1 MPFYDVDIN
10 KTISDDFLEYA
21 GHVMQERSIPDAR
34 DGLKDGARKIL
45 YIQYKDKNTYDKNFV
60 KGAATVGQ
68 ILKDGFTHGDSS
80 AYETLVRMGK
90 PFAVPYP
97 LQELQGNG
105 GNQVSPDNHAD
116 MRYLEVRQSELASY
130 LFKGIE
136 KNTIDEWYWNYANT
150 KQLPRV
156 LPVMGFYPLVNGFS
170 GIAVGLSSSFPST
183 NLKEVNNAIIKI
195 IQNPEISFDEIYC
208 APDFPMGGTILNG
221 EEVKESIKNGSGRA
235 VKMRAKLEYNQ
246 SKNMIVATEIPFS
259 VYTETIDNELMALIN
274 GEENYGIEK
283 YIDAT
288 NNDGGKIHIYLSKG
302 ANVKKVMKLL
312 YSKTSLQS
320 FYAINLIMLDSGRF
334 PRVFGWR
341 EALQNYITHIR
352 TCKRRELQF
361 DLDKALARE
370 NILNGLL
377 LACANIDS
385 VVSIIRASD
394 SPAQASANLISRF
407 NFNEEQTKAILAM
420 KLSSLTKIDA
430 IKLNDELA
438 ETKKKIECLN
448 DILGNPQKL
457 DAELIKILREVA
469 DKFGDERRTKIM
481 NVVEEEE
488 NEQEQI
494 EEKDVAVM
502 LFSNNSIRMVAQNDI
517 SGAKKGRKGKNLPI
531 PKNVKLVD
539 TLYTTNLSSIYAI
552 TQAGKLYSTS
562 LSHLSENEDFSLYEL
577 GIDGEDKIV
586 KVFSTMNFDFNKY
599 LCFFT
604 KQGMIKK
611 TLMSEYSARARKGTQ
626 AIKLKPGDEVI
637 ECLFLP
643 NDKGEIITAS
653 SGGCVVRFA
662 HEDIAPTGRVAIGV
676 KGMKLENEE
685 TLVSACYIDDA
696 QKYKGVFTLSSKG
709 KGKITSLNEFS
720 CTNRTAKGI
729 IAQKLDN
736 EEKLNMICL
745 VKEEEDNFNL
755 LTDNT
760 VVSLSS
766 ADIPI
771 QGRAT
776 SGNKLIDL
784 KDKNV
789 KVKILG
795 R

>member
-1 MPFYDVDIN
+1 MADLKNVIESSFVQ
-10 KTISDDFLEYA
+10 YA
-21 GHVMQERSIPDAR
+21 GAVLQSRALVDVRDCLKPSAR
-34 DGLKDGARKIL
+34 QIFYCL
-45 YIQYKDKNTYDKNFV
+45 YTDKFTYDKPFKKTL
-60 KGAATVGQ
+60 KGIGSASRLH
-68 ILKDGFTHGDSS
+68 IHGDSS
-80 AYETLVRMGK
+80 CLGIIMRAGQ
-90 PFAVPYP
+90 PFAMRYP
-97 LQELQGNG
+97 LIDVEGSYGTLLSSG
-105 GNQVSPDNHAD
+105 SWAAP
-116 MRYLEVRQSELASY
+116 RYTASRLSEMSEF
-130 LFKGIE
+130 LFRGIK
-136 KNTIDEWYWNYANT
+136 KNTIEEWRDNYDNT
-150 KQLPRV
+150 EKYPAV
-156 LPVMGFYPLVNGFS
+156 LPSIGFYNIVNGTM
-170 GIAVGLSSSFPST
+170 GIGIGASSSIPPT
-183 NLKEVNNAIIKI
+183 NLREVNSAIIKL
-195 IQNPEISFDEIYC
+195 IQDENVPDKEILC
-208 APDFPMGGTILNG
+208 LPDFPTGGILLNKDEVVEALLKGQGKSCRIRSVINYDEKDNCLIVVELPYALYTNTICG
-221 EEVKESIKNGSGRA
+221 ELEGILEDENNKLIERFNDLTGKEPLIK
-235 VKMRAKLEYNQ
+235 
-246 SKNMIVATEIPFS
+246 
-259 VYTETIDNELMALIN
+259 
-274 GEENYGIEK
+274 
-283 YIDAT
+283 
-288 NNDGGKIHIYLSKG
+288 IYLKKG
-302 ANVKKVMKLL
+302 ANPKKALDFL
-312 YSKTSLQS
+312 YKNTSLES
-320 FYAINLIMLDSGRF
+320 YFSINLTMLDNGRF

-370 NILNGLL
+370 NILKALL
-377 LACANIDS
+377 IACANIDE

-394 SPAQASANLISRF
+394 SPAQASTKLIARF

-438 ETKKKIECLN
+438 EIKKKIECLN

-481 NVVEEEE
+481 NITEEEE

-494 EEKDVAVM
+494 EEKDIAVM

-517 SGAKKGRKGKNLPI
+517 LGAKKGRKGKNLPL
-531 PKNVKLVD
+531 PKNAKLVD
-539 TLYTTNLSSIYAI
+539 TLYTTNLSSVYAI
-552 TQAGKLYSTS
+552 TQTGKLYSTS

-611 TLMSEYSARARKGTQ
+611 TLMGEYLTRTRKGTQ

-643 NDKGEIITAS
+643 NDKGEIMTAS
-653 SGGCVVRFA
+653 SGGYIVRFA

-676 KGMKLENEE
+676 KGMKLENGES
-685 TLVSACYIDDA
+685 LVSACYIDDA
-696 QKYKGVFTLSSKG
+696 QKYKGVLTLSSKG

-720 CTNRTAKGI
+720 CTNRTAKGV

-736 EEKLNMICL
+736 DEKLNMICL

-766 ADIPI
+766 TDIPI
-771 QGRAT
+771 QGRTT

-789 KVKILG
+789 KVKVLG

>member
-1 MPFYDVDIN
+1 M
-10 KTISDDFLEYA
+10 
-21 GHVMQERSIPDAR
+21 
-34 DGLKDGARKIL
+34 
-45 YIQYKDKNTYDKNFV
+45 
-60 KGAATVGQ
+60 AT
-68 ILKDGFTHGDSS
+68 S
-80 AYETLVRMGK
+80 A
-90 PFAVPYP
+90 PQF
-97 LQELQGNG
+97 
-105 GNQVSPDNHAD
+105 
-116 MRYLEVRQSELASY
+116 
-130 LFKGIE
+130 
-136 KNTIDEWYWNYANT
+136 
-150 KQLPRV
+150 
-156 LPVMGFYPLVNGFS
+156 
-170 GIAVGLSSSFPST
+170 
-183 NLKEVNNAIIKI
+183 NLREVNNAIISI
-195 IQNPEISFDEIYC
+195 LQNPQVSFDEIYC
-208 APDFPMGGTILNG
+208 APDFATGGTILNG
-221 EEVKESIKNGSGRA
+221 EEVKESLRKGFGKSIRL
-235 VKMRAKLEYNQ
+235 RAKLEYSANQ
-246 SKNMIVATEIPFS
+246 NMIQATELPYG
-259 VYTETIDNELMALIN
+259 VYTNTIIEQLKEQTEAN
-274 GEENYGIEK
+274 ENYGIEK
-283 YIDAT
+283 VVDHTKKTADIR
-288 NNDGGKIHIYLSKG
+288 IYLTKG
-302 ANVKKVMKLL
+302 TNPKKMIEKL
-312 YSKTSLQS
+312 YKDTSLENWFS
-320 FYAINLIMLDSGRF
+320 VNMIMLDMGRF
-334 PRVFGWR
+334 PKVFDWR
-341 EALQNYITHIR
+341 SACDAYITHIR

-377 LACANIDS
+377 IASASIDE

-394 SPAQASANLISRF
+394 SPAQASANLIARF

-481 NVVEEEE
+481 NVAEGEE

-517 SGAKKGRKGKNLPI
+517 SGAKKGRKGKSLPL
-531 PKNVKLVD
+531 PKNAKLVD

-577 GIDGEDKIV
+577 GIDGEDRIV

-643 NDKGEIITAS
+643 NDKGEIMTAS

-662 HEDIAPTGRVAIGV
+662 HEDIAPTGRVAMGV
-676 KGMKLENEE
+676 KGMKLEKGE
-685 TLVSACYIDDA
+685 TLVSACYLDDA
-696 QKYKGVFTLSSKG
+696 QKYKGILTLSSKG

-720 CTNRTAKGI
+720 TTNRLAKGV
-729 IAQKLDN
+729 IAQKLD
-736 EEKLNMICL
+736 EDEKLNMVCL

-789 KVKILG
+789 KVKVLG

>member
-1 MPFYDVDIN
+1 M
-10 KTISDDFLEYA
+10 
-21 GHVMQERSIPDAR
+21 
-34 DGLKDGARKIL
+34 
-45 YIQYKDKNTYDKNFV
+45 
-60 KGAATVGQ
+60 AT
-68 ILKDGFTHGDSS
+68 S
-80 AYETLVRMGK
+80 A
-90 PFAVPYP
+90 PQF
-97 LQELQGNG
+97 
-105 GNQVSPDNHAD
+105 
-116 MRYLEVRQSELASY
+116 
-130 LFKGIE
+130 
-136 KNTIDEWYWNYANT
+136 
-150 KQLPRV
+150 
-156 LPVMGFYPLVNGFS
+156 
-170 GIAVGLSSSFPST
+170 
-183 NLKEVNNAIIKI
+183 NLREVNNAIISI
-195 IQNPEISFDEIYC
+195 LQNPQVSFDEIYC
-208 APDFPMGGTILNG
+208 APDFATGGTILNG
-221 EEVKESIKNGSGRA
+221 EEVKESLRKGFGKSIRL
-235 VKMRAKLEYNQ
+235 RAKLEYSANQ
-246 SKNMIVATEIPFS
+246 NMIQATELPYG
-259 VYTETIDNELMALIN
+259 VYTNTIIEQLKEQTEAN
-274 GEENYGIEK
+274 ENYGIEK
-283 YIDAT
+283 VVDHTKKTADIR
-288 NNDGGKIHIYLSKG
+288 IYLTKG
-302 ANVKKVMKLL
+302 TNPKKMIEKF
-312 YSKTSLQS
+312 YKDTSLENWFS
-320 FYAINLIMLDSGRF
+320 VNMIMLDMGRF
-334 PRVFGWR
+334 PKVFDWR
-341 EALQNYITHIR
+341 SACDAYITHIR

-377 LACANIDS
+377 IASASIDE

-394 SPAQASANLISRF
+394 SPAQASANLIARF

-481 NVVEEEE
+481 NVAEGEE

-517 SGAKKGRKGKNLPI
+517 SGAKKGRKGKSLPL
-531 PKNVKLVD
+531 PKNAKLVD

-577 GIDGEDKIV
+577 GIDGEDRIV

-643 NDKGEIITAS
+643 NDKGEIMTAS

-662 HEDIAPTGRVAIGV
+662 HEDIAPTGRVAMGV
-676 KGMKLENEE
+676 KGMKLEKGE
-685 TLVSACYIDDA
+685 TLVSACYLDDA
-696 QKYKGVFTLSSKG
+696 QKYKGILTLSSKG

-720 CTNRTAKGI
+720 TTNRLAKGV
-729 IAQKLDN
+729 IAQKLD
-736 EEKLNMICL
+736 EDEKLNMVCL

-789 KVKILG
+789 KVKVLG

>member
-1 MPFYDVDIN
+1 M
-10 KTISDDFLEYA
+10 
-21 GHVMQERSIPDAR
+21 
-34 DGLKDGARKIL
+34 
-45 YIQYKDKNTYDKNFV
+45 
-60 KGAATVGQ
+60 AT
-68 ILKDGFTHGDSS
+68 S
-80 AYETLVRMGK
+80 A
-90 PFAVPYP
+90 PQF
-97 LQELQGNG
+97 
-105 GNQVSPDNHAD
+105 
-116 MRYLEVRQSELASY
+116 
-130 LFKGIE
+130 
-136 KNTIDEWYWNYANT
+136 
-150 KQLPRV
+150 
-156 LPVMGFYPLVNGFS
+156 
-170 GIAVGLSSSFPST
+170 
-183 NLKEVNNAIIKI
+183 NLREVNNAIISI
-195 IQNPEISFDEIYC
+195 LQNPQVSFDEIYC
-208 APDFPMGGTILNG
+208 APDFATGGTILNG
-221 EEVKESIKNGSGRA
+221 EEVKESLRKGFGKSIRL
-235 VKMRAKLEYNQ
+235 RAKLEYSANQ
-246 SKNMIVATEIPFS
+246 NMIQATELPYG
-259 VYTETIDNELMALIN
+259 VYTNTIIEQLKEQTEAN
-274 GEENYGIEK
+274 ENYGIEK
-283 YIDAT
+283 VVDHTKKTADIR
-288 NNDGGKIHIYLSKG
+288 IYLTKG
-302 ANVKKVMKLL
+302 TNPKKMIEKL
-312 YSKTSLQS
+312 YKDTSLENWFS
-320 FYAINLIMLDSGRF
+320 VNMIMLDMGRF
-334 PRVFGWR
+334 PKVFDWR
-341 EALQNYITHIR
+341 SACDAYITHIR

-377 LACANIDS
+377 IASASIDE

-394 SPAQASANLISRF
+394 SPAQASANLIARF

-481 NVVEEEE
+481 NVAEGEE

-517 SGAKKGRKGKNLPI
+517 SGAKKGRKGKSLPL
-531 PKNVKLVD
+531 PKNAKLVD

-577 GIDGEDKIV
+577 GIDGEDRIV

-643 NDKGEIITAS
+643 NNKGEIMTAS

-662 HEDIAPTGRVAIGV
+662 HEDIAPTGRVAMGV
-676 KGMKLENEE
+676 KGMKLEKGE
-685 TLVSACYIDDA
+685 TLVSACYLDDA
-696 QKYKGVFTLSSKG
+696 QKYKGILTLSSKG

-720 CTNRTAKGI
+720 TTNRLAKGV
-729 IAQKLDN
+729 IAQKLD
-736 EEKLNMICL
+736 EDEKLNMVCL

-789 KVKILG
+789 KVKVLG

>member
-1 MPFYDVDIN
+1 M
-10 KTISDDFLEYA
+10 
-21 GHVMQERSIPDAR
+21 
-34 DGLKDGARKIL
+34 
-45 YIQYKDKNTYDKNFV
+45 
-60 KGAATVGQ
+60 AT
-68 ILKDGFTHGDSS
+68 S
-80 AYETLVRMGK
+80 A
-90 PFAVPYP
+90 PQF
-97 LQELQGNG
+97 
-105 GNQVSPDNHAD
+105 
-116 MRYLEVRQSELASY
+116 
-130 LFKGIE
+130 
-136 KNTIDEWYWNYANT
+136 
-150 KQLPRV
+150 
-156 LPVMGFYPLVNGFS
+156 
-170 GIAVGLSSSFPST
+170 
-183 NLKEVNNAIIKI
+183 NLREVNNAIISI
-195 IQNPEISFDEIYC
+195 LQNPQVSFDEIYC
-208 APDFPMGGTILNG
+208 APDFATGGTILNG
-221 EEVKESIKNGSGRA
+221 EEVKESLRKGFGKSIRLRA
-235 VKMRAKLEYNQ
+235 ELEYSANQ
-246 SKNMIVATEIPFS
+246 NMIQATELPYG
-259 VYTETIDNELMALIN
+259 VYTNTIIEQLKEQTEAN
-274 GEENYGIEK
+274 ENYGIEK
-283 YIDAT
+283 VVDHTKKTADIR
-288 NNDGGKIHIYLSKG
+288 IYLTKG
-302 ANVKKVMKLL
+302 TNPKKMIEKL
-312 YSKTSLQS
+312 YKDTSLENWFS
-320 FYAINLIMLDSGRF
+320 VNMIMLDMGRF
-334 PRVFGWR
+334 PKVFDWR
-341 EALQNYITHIR
+341 SACDAYITHIR

-377 LACANIDS
+377 IASASIDE

-394 SPAQASANLISRF
+394 SPAQASANLIARF

-457 DAELIKILREVA
+457 DAELIKILRNVA
-469 DKFGDERRTKIM
+469 TTFGDERRTKIM
-481 NVVEEEE
+481 NVAEGEE

-517 SGAKKGRKGKNLPI
+517 SGAKKGRKGKSLPL
-531 PKNVKLVD
+531 PKNAKLVD

-577 GIDGEDKIV
+577 GIDGEDRIV

-643 NDKGEIITAS
+643 NDKGEIMTAS

-662 HEDIAPTGRVAIGV
+662 HEDIAPTGRVAMGV
-676 KGMKLENEE
+676 KGMKLEKGE
-685 TLVSACYIDDA
+685 TLVSACYLDDA
-696 QKYKGVFTLSSKG
+696 QKYKGILTLSSKG

-720 CTNRTAKGI
+720 TTNRLAKGV
-729 IAQKLDN
+729 IAQKLD
-736 EEKLNMICL
+736 EDEKLNMVCL

-789 KVKILG
+789 KVKVLG

>member
-10 KTISDDFLEYA
+10 KTISNDFLEYA

-136 KNTIDEWYWNYANT
+136 KNAIDEWYWNYANT

-183 NLKEVNNAIIKI
+183 NLKEVNNAIIKL
-195 IQNPEISFDEIYC
+195 IQNPEIDFDEIYC
-208 APDFPMGGTILNG
+208 APDFPMGGIILNG
-221 EEVKESIKNGSGRA
+221 EEVKESIRNGSGRA
-235 VKMRAKLEYNQ
+235 VRIRAKLEYNQ

-320 FYAINLIMLDSGRF
+320 FYAINLIMLDNGRF

-341 EALQNYITHIR
+341 EALQNYIAHIR

-361 DLDKALARE
+361 DYDKMLARE
-370 NILNGLL
+370 NILEGLI
-377 LACANIDS
+377 LASANIDE
-385 VVSIIRASD
+385 VVSIIRASE
-394 SPAQASANLISRF
+394 SPEEASKKLIARF
-407 NFNEEQTKAILAM
+407 KFNEEQTKAILAM
-420 KLSSLTKIDA
+420 KLSTLTKIDS
-430 IKLNDELA
+430 IKLQNELN
-438 ETKKKIECLN
+438 ENKKQLECLEE
-448 DILGNPQKL
+448 ILNSPEKL
-457 DAELIKILREVA
+457 DAELIKILKEVA
-469 DKFGDERRTKIM
+469 DKFGDARRTKILD
-481 NVVEEEE
+481 NYEEEE
-488 NEQEQI
+488 EVVNI
-494 EEKDVAVM
+494 EEKNITVM
-502 LFSNNSIRMVAQNDI
+502 VLSNNTLVYTEQELE
-517 SGAKKGRKGKNLPI
+517 GAKKGRKGKTLPI
-531 PKNVKLVD
+531 PKNVKVID
-539 TLYTTNLSSIYAI
+539 SFYATNLSTIYI
-552 TQAGKLYSTS
+552 LTQSGKMYSHS
-562 LSHLSENEDFSLYEL
+562 LARLEENEALSFYDL
-577 GIDGEDKIV
+577 GINANDNVV
-586 KVFSTMNFDFNKY
+586 KVFPATNLEFSKY
-599 LCFFT
+599 LFFIT
-604 KQGMIKK
+604 KQGMLKK
-611 TLMSEYSARARKGTQ
+611 TISTEYQNVRKGTQ
-626 AIKLKPGDEVI
+626 AIKLKSEDEIVDCFFVFD
-637 ECLFLP
+637 E
-643 NDKGEIITAS
+643 KEEIMTFS
-653 SGGCVVRFA
+653 SAGNVVRFKQS
-662 HEDIAPTGRVAIGV
+662 EVAPTGRATAGV
-676 KGMKLENEE
+676 KGMRLGNDEE
-685 TLVSACYIDDA
+685 IISGFVLNAE
-696 QKYKGVFTLSSKG
+696 KEYKGVFTVSTAG
-709 KGKITSLNEFS
+709 QGKITTLNEFS
-720 CTNRTAKGI
+720 VTSRTARGI
-729 IAQKLDN
+729 VCQKLDGEKLN
-736 EEKLNMICL
+736 VAYLIGDEEKLT
-745 VKEEEDNFNL
+745 L
-755 LTDNT
+755 LAGNKII
-760 VVSLSS
+760 SLETK
-766 ADIPI
+766 DIPI
-771 QGRAT
+771 QGRT
-776 SGNKLIDL
+776 TIGVKLINL
-784 KDKNV
+784 GEEKQ
-789 KVKILG
+789 KIRVLCS
-795 R
+795 

>member
-1 MPFYDVDIN
+1 M
-10 KTISDDFLEYA
+10 
-21 GHVMQERSIPDAR
+21 
-34 DGLKDGARKIL
+34 
-45 YIQYKDKNTYDKNFV
+45 
-60 KGAATVGQ
+60 AT
-68 ILKDGFTHGDSS
+68 S
-80 AYETLVRMGK
+80 
-90 PFAVPYP
+90 VP
-97 LQELQGNG
+97 Q
-105 GNQVSPDNHAD
+105 
-116 MRYLEVRQSELASY
+116 
-130 LFKGIE
+130 F
-136 KNTIDEWYWNYANT
+136 
-150 KQLPRV
+150 
-156 LPVMGFYPLVNGFS
+156 
-170 GIAVGLSSSFPST
+170 
-183 NLKEVNNAIIKI
+183 NLREVNNAIISI
-195 IQNPEISFDEIYC
+195 LQNPEIDFDKIYC
-208 APDFPMGGTILNG
+208 APDFATGGTVLNG
-221 EEVKESIKNGSGRA
+221 EEVKESLYNGTGKSIRL
-235 VKMRAKLEYNQ
+235 RAKLEYFSNQ
-246 SKNMIVATEIPFS
+246 NMIQATELPYG
-259 VYTETIDNELMALIN
+259 VYTNTIIEQLKEQTEAN
-274 GEENYGIEK
+274 ENYGIEK
-283 YIDAT
+283 VVDHTKKTADIR
-288 NNDGGKIHIYLSKG
+288 IYLTKG
-302 ANVKKVMKLL
+302 TNPKKMIEKL
-312 YSKTSLQS
+312 YKDTSLENWFS
-320 FYAINLIMLDSGRF
+320 VNMIMLDMGRF
-334 PRVFGWR
+334 PKVFGWR
-341 EALQNYITHIR
+341 SACDAYITHIR

-377 LACANIDS
+377 IASASIDE

-394 SPAQASANLISRF
+394 SPAQASTNLISRF

-438 ETKKKIECLN
+438 ETKEKIECLN

-517 SGAKKGRKGKNLPI
+517 LGAKKGRKGKNLPI

-685 TLVSACYIDDA
+685 ILVSACYIDDV
-696 QKYKGVFTLSSKG
+696 QKYKGVLTLSSKG

-720 CTNRTAKGI
+720 CTNRTAKGV

-736 EEKLNMICL
+736 DERLNMICL

-789 KVKILG
+789 KVKVLG

>member
-1 MPFYDVDIN
+1 M
-10 KTISDDFLEYA
+10 
-21 GHVMQERSIPDAR
+21 
-34 DGLKDGARKIL
+34 
-45 YIQYKDKNTYDKNFV
+45 
-60 KGAATVGQ
+60 AT
-68 ILKDGFTHGDSS
+68 S
-80 AYETLVRMGK
+80 
-90 PFAVPYP
+90 VP
-97 LQELQGNG
+97 Q
-105 GNQVSPDNHAD
+105 
-116 MRYLEVRQSELASY
+116 
-130 LFKGIE
+130 F
-136 KNTIDEWYWNYANT
+136 
-150 KQLPRV
+150 
-156 LPVMGFYPLVNGFS
+156 
-170 GIAVGLSSSFPST
+170 
-183 NLKEVNNAIIKI
+183 NLREVNNAIISI
-195 IQNPEISFDEIYC
+195 LQNPQVDFNEIYC
-208 APDFPMGGTILNG
+208 APDFATGGTILNG
-221 EEVKESIKNGSGRA
+221 EEVKESLRNGSGKSIRL
-235 VKMRAKLEYNQ
+235 RAKLEYSSSQ
-246 SKNMIVATEIPFS
+246 NMIQATELPYG
-259 VYTETIDNELMALIN
+259 VYTNTIIEQLKEQTEAN
-274 GEENYGIEK
+274 ENYGIEK
-283 YIDAT
+283 VVDHTKKTADIR
-288 NNDGGKIHIYLSKG
+288 IYLTKG
-302 ANVKKVMKLL
+302 TNPKKMIEKL
-312 YSKTSLQS
+312 YKDTSLENWFS
-320 FYAINLIMLDSGRF
+320 INMIMLDMGRF
-334 PRVFGWR
+334 PKVFNWR
-341 EALQNYITHIR
+341 SACDAYITHIR

-370 NILNGLL
+370 NIVKGLL
-377 LACANIDS
+377 IACASIDE

-394 SPAQASANLISRF
+394 SPTEASEKLIARF

-469 DKFGDERRTKIM
+469 DKFGDERRTKII

-488 NEQEQI
+488 NEQEQV
-494 EEKDVAVM
+494 EEKDVAIM

-517 SGAKKGRKGKNLPI
+517 SGAKKGRKGKTLPI

-562 LSHLSENEDFSLYEL
+562 LSHLNENEDFSLYEL
-577 GIDGEDKIV
+577 GIDGEDRIV

-611 TLMSEYSARARKGTQ
+611 TLMSEYSTRARKGTQ

-643 NDKGEIITAS
+643 NDKGEIMTAS
-653 SGGCVVRFA
+653 SGGCIVRFA

-676 KGMKLENEE
+676 KGMKLENGE

-696 QKYKGVFTLSSKG
+696 QKYKGVLTLSSKG
-709 KGKITSLNEFS
+709 KGKITSLDEFS
-720 CTNRTAKGI
+720 CTNRTAKGV
-729 IAQKLDN
+729 IAQKLDSD
-736 EEKLNMICL
+736 EKLNMIYL
-745 VKEEEDNFNL
+745 VKEEENNFNL

-760 VVSLSS
+760 IVSLSS
-766 ADIPI
+766 TDIPV

-784 KDKNV
+784 KDKNIKV
-789 KVKILG
+789 KVLG

>member
-1 MPFYDVDIN
+1 M
-10 KTISDDFLEYA
+10 
-21 GHVMQERSIPDAR
+21 
-34 DGLKDGARKIL
+34 
-45 YIQYKDKNTYDKNFV
+45 
-60 KGAATVGQ
+60 AT
-68 ILKDGFTHGDSS
+68 S
-80 AYETLVRMGK
+80 
-90 PFAVPYP
+90 VP
-97 LQELQGNG
+97 Q
-105 GNQVSPDNHAD
+105 
-116 MRYLEVRQSELASY
+116 
-130 LFKGIE
+130 F
-136 KNTIDEWYWNYANT
+136 
-150 KQLPRV
+150 
-156 LPVMGFYPLVNGFS
+156 
-170 GIAVGLSSSFPST
+170 
-183 NLKEVNNAIIKI
+183 NLREVNNAIISI
-195 IQNPEISFDEIYC
+195 LQNPHISFDEIYC
-208 APDFPMGGTILNG
+208 APDFATGGTILNG
-221 EEVKESIKNGSGRA
+221 EEVKESLRNGFGKSIRL
-235 VKMRAKLEYNQ
+235 RAKLEYSSSQ
-246 SKNMIVATEIPFS
+246 NMIQATELPYG
-259 VYTETIDNELMALIN
+259 VYTNTIIEQLKEQTEAN
-274 GEENYGIEK
+274 ENYGIEK
-283 YIDAT
+283 VVDHTKKTADIR
-288 NNDGGKIHIYLSKG
+288 IYLTKG
-302 ANVKKVMKLL
+302 TNPKKMIEKL
-312 YSKTSLQS
+312 YKDTSLENWVS
-320 FYAINLIMLDSGRF
+320 VNMIMLDMGRF
-334 PRVFGWR
+334 PKVFDWR
-341 EALQNYITHIR
+341 SACDAYITHIR

-370 NILNGLL
+370 NIIKGLL
-377 LACANIDS
+377 IACASIDE

-394 SPAQASANLISRF
+394 SPTQANSNLISRF
-407 NFNEEQTKAILAM
+407 NFNEEQAKAILAM

-488 NEQEQI
+488 NEQEQV
-494 EEKDVAVM
+494 EEKDVAIM

-517 SGAKKGRKGKNLPI
+517 SGAKRGRKGKSLSL
-531 PKNVKLVD
+531 PKNAKLVD

-577 GIDGEDKIV
+577 GIDGEDRIV

-611 TLMSEYSARARKGTQ
+611 TLMSEYSTRARKGTQ

-643 NDKGEIITAS
+643 NDKGEIMTAS
-653 SGGCVVRFA
+653 SGGCVIRFA
-662 HEDIAPTGRVAIGV
+662 HEDITPTGRVAIGV
-676 KGMKLENEE
+676 KGMKLENGE
-685 TLVSACYIDDA
+685 TLVSACYLDDA

-720 CTNRTAKGI
+720 CTSRTAKGV

-745 VKEEEDNFNL
+745 IKEEEDNFNL

-766 ADIPI
+766 TDIPI

-789 KVKILG
+789 KVKVLG

>member
-1 MPFYDVDIN
+1 M
-10 KTISDDFLEYA
+10 
-21 GHVMQERSIPDAR
+21 
-34 DGLKDGARKIL
+34 
-45 YIQYKDKNTYDKNFV
+45 
-60 KGAATVGQ
+60 AT
-68 ILKDGFTHGDSS
+68 S
-80 AYETLVRMGK
+80 A
-90 PFAVPYP
+90 PQF
-97 LQELQGNG
+97 
-105 GNQVSPDNHAD
+105 
-116 MRYLEVRQSELASY
+116 
-130 LFKGIE
+130 
-136 KNTIDEWYWNYANT
+136 
-150 KQLPRV
+150 
-156 LPVMGFYPLVNGFS
+156 
-170 GIAVGLSSSFPST
+170 
-183 NLKEVNNAIIKI
+183 NLREVNNAIISI
-195 IQNPEISFDEIYC
+195 LQNPQVSFDEIYC
-208 APDFPMGGTILNG
+208 APDFATGGTILNG
-221 EEVKESIKNGSGRA
+221 EEVKESLRKGFGKSIRLRA
-235 VKMRAKLEYNQ
+235 ELEYSANQ
-246 SKNMIVATEIPFS
+246 NMIQATELPYG
-259 VYTETIDNELMALIN
+259 VYTNTIIEQLKEQTEAN
-274 GEENYGIEK
+274 ENYGIEK
-283 YIDAT
+283 VVDHTKKTADIR
-288 NNDGGKIHIYLSKG
+288 IYLTKG
-302 ANVKKVMKLL
+302 TNPKKMIEKL
-312 YSKTSLQS
+312 YKDTSLENWFS
-320 FYAINLIMLDSGRF
+320 VNMIMLDMGRF
-334 PRVFGWR
+334 PKVFDWR
-341 EALQNYITHIR
+341 SACDAYITHIR

-377 LACANIDS
+377 IASASIDE

-394 SPAQASANLISRF
+394 SPAQASANLIARF

-481 NVVEEEE
+481 NVAEGEE

-517 SGAKKGRKGKNLPI
+517 SGAKKGRKGKSLPL
-531 PKNVKLVD
+531 PKNAKLVD

-577 GIDGEDKIV
+577 GIDGEDRIV

-643 NDKGEIITAS
+643 NDKGEIMTAS

-662 HEDIAPTGRVAIGV
+662 HEDIAPTGRVAMGV
-676 KGMKLENEE
+676 KGMKLEKGE
-685 TLVSACYIDDA
+685 TLVSACYLDDA
-696 QKYKGVFTLSSKG
+696 QKYKGILTLSSKG

-720 CTNRTAKGI
+720 TTNRLAKGV
-729 IAQKLDN
+729 IAQKLD
-736 EEKLNMICL
+736 EDEKLNMVCL

-789 KVKILG
+789 KVKVLG

>member
-1 MPFYDVDIN
+1 M
-10 KTISDDFLEYA
+10 
-21 GHVMQERSIPDAR
+21 
-34 DGLKDGARKIL
+34 
-45 YIQYKDKNTYDKNFV
+45 
-60 KGAATVGQ
+60 AT
-68 ILKDGFTHGDSS
+68 S
-80 AYETLVRMGK
+80 
-90 PFAVPYP
+90 VP
-97 LQELQGNG
+97 Q
-105 GNQVSPDNHAD
+105 
-116 MRYLEVRQSELASY
+116 
-130 LFKGIE
+130 F
-136 KNTIDEWYWNYANT
+136 
-150 KQLPRV
+150 
-156 LPVMGFYPLVNGFS
+156 
-170 GIAVGLSSSFPST
+170 
-183 NLKEVNNAIIKI
+183 NLREVNNAIISI
-195 IQNPEISFDEIYC
+195 LQNPDINFDEIYC
-208 APDFPMGGTILNG
+208 APDFATGGTILNG
-221 EEVKESIKNGSGRA
+221 EEVKESLRNGFGKSIRL
-235 VKMRAKLEYNQ
+235 RAKLEYSSSQ
-246 SKNMIVATEIPFS
+246 NMIQATELPYG
-259 VYTETIDNELMALIN
+259 VYTNTIIEQLKEQTEAN
-274 GEENYGIEK
+274 ENYGIEK
-283 YIDAT
+283 VVDHTKKTADIR
-288 NNDGGKIHIYLSKG
+288 IYLTKG
-302 ANVKKVMKLL
+302 TNPKKMIEKL
-312 YSKTSLQS
+312 YKDTSLENWFS
-320 FYAINLIMLDSGRF
+320 INMIMLDMGRF
-334 PRVFGWR
+334 PKVFNWR
-341 EALQNYITHIR
+341 SACDAYITHIR

-377 LACANIDS
+377 IACANIDE

-394 SPAQASANLISRF
+394 SPAQASTKLIARF

-438 ETKKKIECLN
+438 EIKKKIECLN

-481 NVVEEEE
+481 NITEEEE

-494 EEKDVAVM
+494 EEKDIAVM

-517 SGAKKGRKGKNLPI
+517 LGAKKGRKGKNLPL
-531 PKNVKLVD
+531 PKNAKLVD
-539 TLYTTNLSSIYAI
+539 TLYTTNLSSVYAI
-552 TQAGKLYSTS
+552 TQTGKLYSTS

-611 TLMSEYSARARKGTQ
+611 TLIGEYLTRTRKGTQ

-643 NDKGEIITAS
+643 NDKGEIMTAS
-653 SGGCVVRFA
+653 SGGCIVRFA

-676 KGMKLENEE
+676 KGMKLENGE

-696 QKYKGVFTLSSKG
+696 QKYKGVLTLSSKG

-720 CTNRTAKGI
+720 CTNRTAKGV

-736 EEKLNMICL
+736 DEKLNMICL
-745 VKEEEDNFNL
+745 VKEEEYNFNL

-760 VVSLSS
+760 VVSISS
-766 ADIPI
+766 TDIPI

-789 KVKILG
+789 KVKVLG

>member
-1 MPFYDVDIN
+1 M
-10 KTISDDFLEYA
+10 
-21 GHVMQERSIPDAR
+21 
-34 DGLKDGARKIL
+34 
-45 YIQYKDKNTYDKNFV
+45 
-60 KGAATVGQ
+60 AT
-68 ILKDGFTHGDSS
+68 S
-80 AYETLVRMGK
+80 
-90 PFAVPYP
+90 VP
-97 LQELQGNG
+97 Q
-105 GNQVSPDNHAD
+105 
-116 MRYLEVRQSELASY
+116 
-130 LFKGIE
+130 F
-136 KNTIDEWYWNYANT
+136 
-150 KQLPRV
+150 
-156 LPVMGFYPLVNGFS
+156 
-170 GIAVGLSSSFPST
+170 
-183 NLKEVNNAIIKI
+183 NLREVNNAIISI
-195 IQNPEISFDEIYC
+195 LQNPEIDFDKIYC
-208 APDFPMGGTILNG
+208 APDFATGGTILNG
-221 EEVKESIKNGSGRA
+221 EEVKESLYNGTGKSIRL
-235 VKMRAKLEYNQ
+235 RAKLEYSSNQ
-246 SKNMIVATEIPFS
+246 NMIQATELPYG
-259 VYTETIDNELMALIN
+259 VYTNTIIEQLKEQTEAN
-274 GEENYGIEK
+274 ENYGIEK
-283 YIDAT
+283 VVDHTKKTADIR
-288 NNDGGKIHIYLSKG
+288 IYLTKG
-302 ANVKKVMKLL
+302 TNPKKMIEKL
-312 YSKTSLQS
+312 YKDTSLENWFS
-320 FYAINLIMLDSGRF
+320 VNMIMLDMGRF
-334 PRVFGWR
+334 PKVFGWR
-341 EALQNYITHIR
+341 SACDAYITHIR

-377 LACANIDS
+377 IASASIDE

-438 ETKKKIECLN
+438 ETKEKIECLN

-517 SGAKKGRKGKNLPI
+517 LGAKKGRKGKNLPI

-643 NDKGEIITAS
+643 NDKGEIMTAS

-685 TLVSACYIDDA
+685 TLVSACYIDDV
-696 QKYKGVFTLSSKG
+696 QKYKGVLTLSSKG

-720 CTNRTAKGI
+720 CTNRTAKGV

-736 EEKLNMICL
+736 DERLNMICL

-789 KVKILG
+789 KVKVLG

>member
-1 MPFYDVDIN
+1 M
-10 KTISDDFLEYA
+10 
-21 GHVMQERSIPDAR
+21 
-34 DGLKDGARKIL
+34 
-45 YIQYKDKNTYDKNFV
+45 
-60 KGAATVGQ
+60 AT
-68 ILKDGFTHGDSS
+68 S
-80 AYETLVRMGK
+80 
-90 PFAVPYP
+90 VP
-97 LQELQGNG
+97 Q
-105 GNQVSPDNHAD
+105 
-116 MRYLEVRQSELASY
+116 
-130 LFKGIE
+130 F
-136 KNTIDEWYWNYANT
+136 
-150 KQLPRV
+150 
-156 LPVMGFYPLVNGFS
+156 
-170 GIAVGLSSSFPST
+170 
-183 NLKEVNNAIIKI
+183 NLREVNNAIISI
-195 IQNPEISFDEIYC
+195 LQNPHINFDEIYC
-208 APDFPMGGTILNG
+208 APDFATGGTILNG
-221 EEVKESIKNGSGRA
+221 EEVKESLRNGFGKSIRL
-235 VKMRAKLEYNQ
+235 RAKLEYSSSQ
-246 SKNMIVATEIPFS
+246 NMIQATELPYG
-259 VYTETIDNELMALIN
+259 VYTNTIIEQLKEQTEAN
-274 GEENYGIEK
+274 ENYGIEK
-283 YIDAT
+283 VVDHTKKTADIR
-288 NNDGGKIHIYLSKG
+288 IYLTKG
-302 ANVKKVMKLL
+302 TNPKKMIEKL
-312 YSKTSLQS
+312 YKDTSLENWFS
-320 FYAINLIMLDSGRF
+320 INMIMLDMGRF
-334 PRVFGWR
+334 PKVFNWR
-341 EALQNYITHIR
+341 SACDAYITHIR
-352 TCKRRELQF
+352 TCKSRELQF

-377 LACANIDS
+377 IACANIDE
-385 VVSIIRASD
+385 VVTIIRASD
-394 SPAQASANLISRF
+394 SPAQASAKLIARF

-438 ETKKKIECLN
+438 EIKKKIECLN

-481 NVVEEEE
+481 NITEEEE

-494 EEKDVAVM
+494 EEKDIAVM

-517 SGAKKGRKGKNLPI
+517 LGAKKGRKGKNLPL
-531 PKNVKLVD
+531 PKNAKLVD
-539 TLYTTNLSSIYAI
+539 TLYTTNLSSVYAI
-552 TQAGKLYSTS
+552 TQTGKLYSTS

-611 TLMSEYSARARKGTQ
+611 TLIGEYLTCTRKGTQ

-643 NDKGEIITAS
+643 NDKGEIMTAS
-653 SGGCVVRFA
+653 SGGCIVRFA

-676 KGMKLENEE
+676 KGMKLENGE

-696 QKYKGVFTLSSKG
+696 QKYKGVLTLSSKG

-720 CTNRTAKGI
+720 CTSRTAKGV

-736 EEKLNMICL
+736 DERLNMICL

-766 ADIPI
+766 TDIPI

-789 KVKILG
+789 KVKVLG

>member
-1 MPFYDVDIN
+1 MLI
-10 KTISDDFLEYA
+10 IA
-21 GHVMQERSIPDAR
+21 
-34 DGLKDGARKIL
+34 
-45 YIQYKDKNTYDKNFV
+45 
-60 KGAATVGQ
+60 
-68 ILKDGFTHGDSS
+68 S
-80 AYETLVRMGK
+80 A
-90 PFAVPYP
+90 
-97 LQELQGNG
+97 
-105 GNQVSPDNHAD
+105 S
-116 MRYLEVRQSELASY
+116 
-130 LFKGIE
+130 
-136 KNTIDEWYWNYANT
+136 IDE
-150 KQLPRV
+150 
-156 LPVMGFYPLVNGFS
+156 
-170 GIAVGLSSSFPST
+170 
-183 NLKEVNNAIIKI
+183 
-195 IQNPEISFDEIYC
+195 
-208 APDFPMGGTILNG
+208 
-221 EEVKESIKNGSGRA
+221 
-235 VKMRAKLEYNQ
+235 
-246 SKNMIVATEIPFS
+246 
-259 VYTETIDNELMALIN
+259 
-274 GEENYGIEK
+274 
-283 YIDAT
+283 
-288 NNDGGKIHIYLSKG
+288 
-302 ANVKKVMKLL
+302 
-312 YSKTSLQS
+312 
-320 FYAINLIMLDSGRF
+320 
-334 PRVFGWR
+334 
-341 EALQNYITHIR
+341 
-352 TCKRRELQF
+352 
-361 DLDKALARE
+361 
-370 NILNGLL
+370 
-377 LACANIDS
+377 
-385 VVSIIRASD
+385 VVSIIRAS
-394 SPAQASANLISRF
+394 SSSSEASINLISRF
-407 NFNEEQTKAILAM
+407 NFNEEQAKAILAM

-517 SGAKKGRKGKNLPI
+517 LGAKKGRKGKNLPI

-626 AIKLKPGDEVI
+626 AIKLKPSDEVI

-685 TLVSACYIDDA
+685 TLVSACYIDDV
-696 QKYKGVFTLSSKG
+696 QKYKGVLTLSSKG

-720 CTNRTAKGI
+720 CTNRTAKGV

-736 EEKLNMICL
+736 DERLNMICL

-789 KVKILG
+789 KVKVLG

>member
-1 MPFYDVDIN
+1 M
-10 KTISDDFLEYA
+10 
-21 GHVMQERSIPDAR
+21 
-34 DGLKDGARKIL
+34 
-45 YIQYKDKNTYDKNFV
+45 
-60 KGAATVGQ
+60 AT
-68 ILKDGFTHGDSS
+68 S
-80 AYETLVRMGK
+80 
-90 PFAVPYP
+90 VP
-97 LQELQGNG
+97 Q
-105 GNQVSPDNHAD
+105 
-116 MRYLEVRQSELASY
+116 
-130 LFKGIE
+130 F
-136 KNTIDEWYWNYANT
+136 
-150 KQLPRV
+150 
-156 LPVMGFYPLVNGFS
+156 
-170 GIAVGLSSSFPST
+170 
-183 NLKEVNNAIIKI
+183 NLREVNEALIKI
-195 IQNPEISFDEIYC
+195 IENPHINFDEIYC
-208 APDFPMGGTILNG
+208 APDFATGGTILNG
-221 EEVKESIKNGSGRA
+221 EEVKESLRNGFGKSIRL
-235 VKMRAKLEYNQ
+235 RAKLEYSSSQ
-246 SKNMIVATEIPFS
+246 NMIQATELPYG
-259 VYTETIDNELMALIN
+259 VYTNTIIEQLKEQTEAN
-274 GEENYGIEK
+274 ENYGIEK
-283 YIDAT
+283 VVDHTKKTADIR
-288 NNDGGKIHIYLSKG
+288 IYLTKG
-302 ANVKKVMKLL
+302 TNPKKMIEKL
-312 YSKTSLQS
+312 YKDTSLENWFS
-320 FYAINLIMLDSGRF
+320 INMIMLDMGRF
-334 PRVFGWR
+334 PKVFNWR
-341 EALQNYITHIR
+341 SACDAYITHIR

-377 LACANIDS
+377 IACANIDE

-394 SPAQASANLISRF
+394 SPEQASTKLIARF
-407 NFNEEQTKAILAM
+407 SFNEEQTKAILAM

-438 ETKKKIECLN
+438 EIKKKIECLN

-481 NVVEEEE
+481 NITEEEE

-494 EEKDVAVM
+494 EEKDIAVM

-517 SGAKKGRKGKNLPI
+517 LGAKKGRKGKNLPL
-531 PKNVKLVD
+531 PKNAKLVD
-539 TLYTTNLSSIYAI
+539 TLYTTNLSSVYAI
-552 TQAGKLYSTS
+552 TQTGKLYSTS

-611 TLMSEYSARARKGTQ
+611 TLMNEYLTRTRKGTQ

-643 NDKGEIITAS
+643 NDKGEIMTAS
-653 SGGCVVRFA
+653 SGGCIVRFA

-676 KGMKLENEE
+676 KGMKLENGE

-696 QKYKGVFTLSSKG
+696 QKYKGVLTLSSKG

-720 CTNRTAKGI
+720 CTNRTAKGV

-736 EEKLNMICL
+736 DEKLNMICL

-766 ADIPI
+766 TDIPI

-789 KVKILG
+789 KVKVLG